1 MPEFAYVA
9 RNTAGQRVTG
19 KLSAASEREAL
30 STLGQKALF
39 PLSVEAERSAAQS
52 WRGRRI
58 SPQLM
63 AITYGQLGDLLGS
76 GVPLLRA
83 LEVLQR
89 QSSSAALAEVLSQVK
104 SQVEEGESLSDAML
118 RYPRVF
124 SEMAVNMVRAG
135 GEGGFLEEALHR
147 VSEFTEKQED
157 LKGRTMGALA
167 YPVFLAVIG
176 TGVVTVLVVFFV
188 PKFAELFS
196 QLRER
201 GELPFVTDWLLAT
214 SDLLRHWGLLI
225 LAALVG
231 LFMFARARLATAE
244 GRLWFDRWKVRV
256 PGAGRILL
264 NLAVARFCRVLGT
277 LLHNGVPILKSL
289 EISSEATGNRMLA
302 LAVQEAAQNISSG
315 QTLAAPLAACGHFP
329 ATIVEMIGVA
339 EESNTLES
347 VLINIADGLERR
359 TWRQLDLF
367 VRLLEP
373 LMLLAL
379 AAAVLVVVIALLL
392 PVIKMSTTI

>member
-9 RNTAGQRVTG
+9 RDSAGQRVTG
-19 KLSAASEREAL
+19 KLSAATEREAL
-30 STLGQKALF
+30 SALGQKALF
-39 PLSVEAERSAAQS
+39 PLSVAAERSAAQS

-76 GVPLLRA
+76 GVPLLRS

-89 QSSSAALAEVLSQVK
+89 QSSSAALSEVLAQVK
-104 SQVEEGESLSDAML
+104 SQVEEGESLSDAMQ

-124 SEMAVNMVRAG
+124 NEMAINLVRAG

-147 VSEFTEKQED
+147 VSDFTEKQED

-167 YPVFLAVIG
+167 YPIFLAVIG
-176 TGVVTVLVVFFV
+176 VSVVTVLVVFFV

-201 GELPFVTDWLLAT
+201 GELPAVTDWLLAT
-214 SDLLRHWGLLI
+214 SDLLRHWGFLI
-225 LAALVG
+225 LGALVG
-231 LFMFARARLATAE
+231 LGMFARARLATDE
-244 GRLWFDRWKVRV
+244 GRLWRDRWKVRI

-264 NLAVARFCRVLGT
+264 NLSVARFCRVLGT

-302 LAVQEAAQNISSG
+302 QAVQEAAKNISSG

-329 ATIVEMIGVA
+329 PTIVEMIGVA
-339 EESNTLES
+339 EESNTLET

>member
-1 MPEFAYVA
+1 
-9 RNTAGQRVTG
+9 
-19 KLSAASEREAL
+19 
-30 STLGQKALF
+30 
-39 PLSVEAERSAAQS
+39 
-52 WRGRRI
+52 
-58 SPQLM
+58 
-63 AITYGQLGDLLGS
+63 
-76 GVPLLRA
+76 
-83 LEVLQR
+83 LQR
-89 QSSSAALAEVLSQVK
+89 QSSHAGLAEILGK
-104 SQVEEGESLSDAML
+104 IKAEVEEGSTLSDAML
-118 RYPRVF
+118 RFPRVF
-124 SEMAVNMVRAG
+124 GEMAVNMVRAG
-135 GEGGFLEEALHR
+135 GEGGFLEDALHR

-167 YPVFLAVIG
+167 YPIFLAVIG
-176 TGVVTVLVVFFV
+176 SSVVTVLVVFFV

-201 GELPFVTDWLLAT
+201 GELPAVTDWLLAT
-214 SDLLRHWGLLI
+214 SDLLRHWGWLI
-225 LAALVG
+225 LGAMAG
-231 LFMFARARLATAE
+231 LGFFARTKLSTEE
-244 GRLWFDRWKVRV
+244 GRLWRDKWKVRI

-289 EISSEATGNRMLA
+289 EISSEATGNRVLA
-302 LAVQEAAQNISSG
+302 QAVQEAAKNISAG
-315 QTLAAPLAACGHFP
+315 ETLAAPLAASGHFP

-373 LMLLAL
+373 LMLLVL